1 MEFKQVWKGL
11 GGGEGP
17 PAAGSTPGQA
27 KLRPGIK
34 EAIAS
39 LKGFQFPMSK
49 LFQTFE
55 ITSPYKKHPGL

>member
-1 MEFKQVWKGL
+1 MEFKQAGKGL
-11 GGGEGP
+11 GCGEGP
-17 PAAGSTPGQA
+17 PASGFTPGQA

-39 LKGFQFPMSK
+39 LKGFQFPSSR

-55 ITSPYKKHPGL
+55 ITF